1 MIYFCGEDIGIM
13 EEGSRVDVPSLRSV
27 KGLVG
32 RLLEVYEDAR
42 VGDIVERN
50 LNDESKDWDIR
61 VSHRVD
67 LLLVREL
74 TSCDK
79 RNALGL
85 LNARADQDSHSKVFR
100 VQICQVFHIRID
112 DLG

>member
-1 MIYFCGEDIGIM
+1 M
-13 EEGSRVDVPSLRSV
+13 EEWSRADVSGLRSV

-32 RLLEVYEDAR
+32 GLVEMHENAR
-42 VGDIVERN
+42 VGGIVERN
-50 LNDESKDWDIR
+50 LNDESRDWDIR

-79 RNALGL
+79 RNALDL
-85 LNARADQDSHSKVFR
+85 LNAQ
-100 VQICQVFHIRID
+100 
-112 DLG
+112 